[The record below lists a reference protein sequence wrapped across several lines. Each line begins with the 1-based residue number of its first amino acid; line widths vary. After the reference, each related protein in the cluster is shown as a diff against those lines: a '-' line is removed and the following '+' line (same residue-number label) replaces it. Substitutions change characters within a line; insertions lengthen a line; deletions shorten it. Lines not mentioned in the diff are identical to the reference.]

1 MSHDHP
7 AAQEDPRSFKNEF
20 MQILHTLALPMFHE
34 FVSDAQGNTFP
45 SDHHEGMDD
54 AGNPYATVRFILDRT
69 ATLDANPANECVFTI
84 KGLLKEEKIDL
95 RAAYDQRPGKEAA
108 YHEKLEIQMVN
119 QIGLEDQLT
128 DFLSAAMAA
137 RRDQA
142 IPPRKRDSRHSPSC
156 RPLQQNLPKP
166 SPFPSFGKSAR
177 SNHRQKYPAA
187 IPFNKQLKSTPFPR
201 NRGWRTLR
209 GIHADLNQKR
219 RSHTSRPGRARD
231 TRPANR
237 APGLTTVFG
246 KYFHQ

>member
-142 IPPRKRDSRHSPSC
+142 IPPRKRDQSTQ
-156 RPLQQNLPKP
+156 PLMPP
-166 SPFPSFGKSAR
+166 VAAE
-177 SNHRQKYPAA
+177 PAEA
-187 IPFNKQLKSTPFPR
+187 QPIPIIWK
-201 NRGWRTLR
+201 
-209 GIHADLNQKR
+209 KR
-219 RSHTSRPGRARD
+219 E
-231 TRPANR
+231 
-237 APGLTTVFG
+237 
-246 KYFHQ
+246 K